1 MPRPRQA
8 QGVDQIEPV
17 DHRQLERA
25 KVDQRGIR
33 WVRHGVAL
41 GRSLPVR
48 ARPRIGQQ
56 VVLPGASF
64 DARRREIEIARIGR
78 TAADRGRSLTNWAVW
93 VKLGDGSTPPP
104 RREDW
109 SRHGRLD
116 DVLPHFAHWR
126 FDWFDVPAL
135 MRRTP
140 VFYEYPM
147 CDREPLDRWSFGRV
161 TLLGDAA
168 HPMYPVGS
176 NGAAQAI
183 LDARCLARTLGSHRD
198 VAEALQA
205 YEAERLAA
213 ANQVVLSN
221 RKMGPERVIDIV
233 AERAPAGFER
243 LDDVISHEELLG
255 IAMQYRKVAGFER
268 ERLADPKR

>member
-1 MPRPRQA
+1 MLWRGA
-8 QGVDQIEPV
+8 VEDEPF
-17 DHRQLERA
+17 LS
-25 KVDQRGIR
+25 
-33 WVRHGVAL
+33 
-41 GRSLPVR
+41 GRSMIIAGDLKEK
-48 ARPRIGQQ
+48 
-56 VVLPGASF
+56 VVLYPIS
-64 DARRREIEIARIGR
+64 R
-78 TAADRGRSLTNWAVW
+78 TAAEPGRSLTNWAVW
-93 VKLGDGSTPPP
+93 VQLSDGSTPPP

-109 SRHGRLD
+109 SRHGRLE
-116 DVLPHFAHWR
+116 DVLPHFGRWR

-147 CDREPLDRWSFGRV
+147 CDREPLDRWSFDRV

-198 VAEALQA
+198 VAEALRA
-205 YEAERLAA
+205 YESERLPA

-233 AERAPAGFER
+233 AQRAPAGFER

-268 ERLADPKR
+268 ERLADRKS